1 MSNTSAVAQDYE
13 KIQKASVMEA
23 DEILFKN
30 ISQMIE
36 YRKKVAIDIIQC
48 NDEETSKNL
57 RNVYERSE
65 WHLKQLLGL

>member
-1 MSNTSAVAQDYE
+1 MSNTLAVTQEYE
-13 KIQKASVMEA
+13 KIQKASVMIA
-23 DEILFKN
+23 DDILFKN

-36 YRKKVAIDIIQC
+36 YRKKVAIEIIKNQ
-48 NDEETSKNL
+48 DEEINKAL